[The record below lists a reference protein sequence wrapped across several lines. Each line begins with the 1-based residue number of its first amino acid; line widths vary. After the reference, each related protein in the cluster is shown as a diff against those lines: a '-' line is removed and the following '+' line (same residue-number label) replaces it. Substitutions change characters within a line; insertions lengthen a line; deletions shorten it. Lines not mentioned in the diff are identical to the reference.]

1 MQMNQM
7 SPTYR
12 EKLQNIIS
20 RIRRNHALEHATIH
34 ILSSQYRNKSII
46 GRSDSRGFYLYT
58 ELPHEA
64 VEEGIYQAE
73 RRLRSGEKHLAIHPN
88 CGTNLLAGGIMSA
101 GAAFLSLQ
109 GSKDEKFHER
119 IQRLPLAILGAMAG
133 ILLAQPIG
141 TRIQQYLT
149 TQSDLGSLSVS
160 SIRAM
165 RSGRS
170 KLYRILTLDI

>member
-1 MQMNQM
+1 MTNQM
-7 SPTYR
+7 MNNSQR
-12 EKLQNIIS
+12 QKFMNII
-20 RIRRNHALEHATIH
+20 RRVRRNHALEHATIH
-34 ILSSQYRNKSII
+34 VLSSQYRNTSIV
-46 GRSDSRGFYLYT
+46 GRSDSKGFYLYT
-58 ELPHEA
+58 ELSHEA
-64 VEEGIYQAE
+64 VEEGIFQAE

-88 CGTNLLAGGIMSA
+88 CGTNLLVGGIMSA

-141 TRIQQYLT
+141 TRIQQHLT
-149 TQSDLGSLSVS
+149 TQSELGSLSVS

-170 KLYRILTLDI
+170 RLYRIHTHEV